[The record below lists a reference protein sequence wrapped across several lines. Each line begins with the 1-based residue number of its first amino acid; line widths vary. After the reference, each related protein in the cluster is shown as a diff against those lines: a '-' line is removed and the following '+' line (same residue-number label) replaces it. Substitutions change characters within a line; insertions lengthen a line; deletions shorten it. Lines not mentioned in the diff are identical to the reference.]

1 MAANDEA
8 AVGTAPPREEEK
20 REQRRRLVVRL
31 LMGGAPVLFAAGFV
45 GLAAAHGKFAA
56 NFELTFWP
64 AGRDVLDGLSPF
76 PPVTREALAPGMGFV
91 YPAPAALLMVPFAL
105 LPLHVAAILFTIL
118 LAACAVLALYAVG
131 VRDWRCY
138 SVVFLW
144 FPVLSELQKAN
155 LTLLL
160 ALGAALVWRFRDRAV
175 LAGIAAG
182 GFVSL
187 KLLLW
192 PLVVWLLATRR
203 FAAGLWALAAGTAFT
218 FGSWAV
224 LGFAGI
230 GDYIPT
236 VRLLSKIEKDAS
248 YTPYAVGLLL
258 GLEPN
263 VAQALGLLIA
273 AAVLG
278 GAVVLGWKGDE
289 RRAFVLA
296 LAACVL
302 FSPIVW
308 LHYFALFVVALGLL
322 EPHFGWIWL
331 LPVLAIGAP
340 RPGGPSWWAVAN
352 LAFWALVLA
361 VTLRRSTREHP
372 RAGSPGST
380 RPDRVRIR
388 RRPGTAAAGG

>member
-1 MAANDEA
+1 MAVNNEA
-8 AVGTAPPREEEK
+8 AVATPLPPENQK
-20 REQRRRLVVRL
+20 EQRGTLAVRVLMVAAPFL
-31 LMGGAPVLFAAGFV
+31 LAAGFV

-64 AGRDVLDGLSPF
+64 AGRDVLHGTSPF
-76 PPVTREALAPGMGFV
+76 PPVTREALAPGKAFV

-105 LPLHVAAILFTIL
+105 LPLHVAATLFTVL
-118 LAACAVLALYAVG
+118 LAGCGVLALYLVG

-138 SVVFLW
+138 SVIFLW

-175 LAGIAAG
+175 VVALAAG
-182 GFVSL
+182 AFVSL

-192 PLVVWLLATRR
+192 PLVVWL
-203 FAAGLWALAAGTAFT
+203 FAARRYAAALCSVAATAAFT
-218 FGSWAV
+218 FGAWAV

-248 YTPYAVGLLL
+248 YTPYAIGLLL
-258 GLEPN
+258 GLGAT
-263 VAQALGLLIA
+263 VAQALGLLVA

-278 GAVVLGWKGDE
+278 GAVLLARKGDE

-296 LAACVL
+296 LAACIL

-308 LHYFALFVVALGLL
+308 LHYFALFVVAVGLL
-322 EPHFGWIWL
+322 KPHFGWIWL
-331 LPVLAIGAP
+331 VPILAIGAP
-340 RPGGPSWWAVAN
+340 RPGGPSWWAVMN
-352 LAFWALVLA
+352 LAFWAILLVIA
-361 VTLRRSTREHP
+361 MRDADREENPPGHVQTLVPNGLKLPRSRRIRA
-372 RAGSPGST
+372 AGS
-380 RPDRVRIR
+380 
-388 RRPGTAAAGG
+388 